1 MFQQTDNKT
10 AGRRSFTTGSRYRI
24 SLYVIVPG
32 IFSGISI
39 LSFIIALN
47 TADSYHF
54 MIRHVLWGGVISI
67 LTFLFGFLVVW
78 IVLKPV
84 KQFVKETE
92 KLSVFQE
99 ITAEKRERPN
109 DDIGYYEQ
117 VFRDVTDI
125 LGKVEA
131 EKLFP
136 EIIGQSRVM
145 RGVFNQILKVAPTD
159 TTVLIMG
166 ESGTGKELV
175 ATSIYKHSRR
185 QNKPFIKISCV
196 AIPET
201 LLESELFGYEK
212 GAFTGATAR
221 KKGKFEL
228 AEGGTIFLDEIGDM
242 SPAIQAKLL
251 RVLQEREFDRLGGS
265 NPIKVDVR
273 LITATNKDL
282 FKMVKEGNFRE
293 DLFYRLNVFPLA
305 LPPLRER
312 EDIAVLTDYF
322 LEDAPG
328 PVTISR
334 DALEQLEKY
343 SWPGNVREL
352 RNVIERAALMTES
365 GIIEPSHLPGNIRR
379 ENNDEVFDHDPA
391 EEGISIDDRLKELEK
406 NMIIKALVK
415 ADGKQVKA
423 AKLLG
428 IKERSLWHRIR
439 KHEIDV
445 PSFKKQQNL

>member
-1 MFQQTDNKT
+1 MSHTDKT

-39 LSFIIALN
+39 LSFIIAIN
-47 TADSYHF
+47 TADSYHL
-54 MIRHVLWGGVISI
+54 MIKHFLWGGGMGI
-67 LTFLFGFLVVW
+67 LTFLCGFLVVW

-84 KQFVKETE
+84 KRFVRETE
-92 KLSVFQE
+92 KLPVFQE
-99 ITAEKRERPN
+99 IAAGKGEKPN

-136 EIIGQSRVM
+136 EIIGQSRIM

-228 AEGGTIFLDEIGDM
+228 ADGGTIFLDEIGDM

-251 RVLQEREFDRLGGS
+251 RVLQEKEFDRLGGS
-265 NPIKVDVR
+265 HPIKVDVR
-273 LITATNKDL
+273 IITATNKDL
-282 FKMVKEGNFRE
+282 LKMVKEGTFRE
-293 DLFYRLNVFPLA
+293 DLFYRLNVFPLV

-312 EDIAVLTDYF
+312 EDIVALTDYF
-322 LEDAPG
+322 LQGAPG
-328 PVTISR
+328 TVTISR
-334 DALEQLEKY
+334 DSMKQLEKY

-379 ENNDEVFDHDPA
+379 ENNDEVFDHDLA
-391 EEGISIDDRLKELEK
+391 EEGISIDGRLKELEK
-406 NMIIKALVK
+406 NMIIKALAK

>member
-1 MFQQTDNKT
+1 M
-10 AGRRSFTTGSRYRI
+10 
-24 SLYVIVPG
+24 
-32 IFSGISI
+32 
-39 LSFIIALN
+39 LSFIVALH
-47 TADSYHF
+47 TADSYHLTVK
-54 MIRHVLWGGVISI
+54 HVLWGGGISM
-67 LTFLFGFLVVW
+67 LAFLCGFLIVW

-84 KQFVKETE
+84 KQFVRETE
-92 KLSVFQE
+92 KLPVFQE
-99 ITAEKRERPN
+99 IIAEKREKTD

-117 VFRDVTDI
+117 ILREVTGI

-136 EIIGQSRVM
+136 EMIGQSRVM

-159 TTVLIMG
+159 TTVLIVG

-175 ATSIYKHSRR
+175 ATSVYKHSRR
-185 QNKPFIKISCV
+185 ENKPFVKISCV

-212 GAFTGATAR
+212 GAFTGATSR

-228 AEGGTIFLDEIGDM
+228 ADGGTIFLDEIGDM

-265 NPIKVDVR
+265 HPIKVDIR

-282 FKMVKEGNFRE
+282 FKMVKEGTFRE
-293 DLFYRLNVFPLA
+293 DLFYRLNVFPLV

-312 EDIAVLTDYF
+312 EDIVALTDYF

-334 DALEQLEKY
+334 DAMEQMKKY

-352 RNVIERAALMTES
+352 RNVIERAALVTES
-365 GIIEPSHLPGNIRR
+365 GIIEPSHLPGNIRK
-379 ENNDEVFDHDPA
+379 EDNDVIFDRDLS
-391 EEGISIDDRLKELEK
+391 EGEISIDDRLKNLEK
-406 NMIIKALVK
+406 KMIIKALIK
-415 ADGKQVKA
+415 SEGKQIKA
-423 AKLLG
+423 AELLG
-428 IKERSLWHRIR
+428 IKERSLWHRIK

-445 PSFKKQQNL
+445 PSLKKQQNL